1 MAQMNLSP
9 EQKWTHRHR
18 GQTCVAKGERGGS
31 GMDEE
36 FGANR
41 CKLLHLEWISNE
53 VLVYSTGNYSQSLG
67 IEHDVR

>member
-9 EQKWTHRHR
+9 KQKWTHRHR

-41 CKLLHLEWISNE
+41 CKLLHLE
-53 VLVYSTGNYSQSLG
+53 
-67 IEHDVR
+67 